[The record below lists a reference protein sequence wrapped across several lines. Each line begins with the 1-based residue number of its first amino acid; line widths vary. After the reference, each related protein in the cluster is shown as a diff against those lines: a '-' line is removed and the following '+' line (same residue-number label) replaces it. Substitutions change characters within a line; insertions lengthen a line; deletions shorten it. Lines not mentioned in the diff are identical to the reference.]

1 MVTPMAPPP
10 VVDNLVIIGLGL
22 IGGSLAASMKA
33 KRACKQV
40 IAVVREPANADI
52 ALKNGIIDRFCLSI
66 DDIAGELSADDL
78 IFIAVPALSVEKIL
92 SAIKQAQVSASVT
105 ITDGTS
111 VKSSVVSAAMEVYGR
126 VPKQFV
132 PGHPIAGS
140 EQHGVTA
147 ANSAL
152 YSNHRVI
159 LTPLSTTDPAHQLR
173 VTKMWRAVGAE
184 VLTMSVAEHDE
195 VLAATSH
202 LPHVIAYTLVDTLCR
217 GRHRETIFRYA
228 AGGFR
233 DFTRIA
239 SSSPTMWRDIV
250 LTNREAVLRS
260 IESFQRGLA
269 DIHRAIETA
278 DSDYLL
284 TLFTRAKTARDN
296 FSKTI
301 DRQR

>member
-1 MVTPMAPPP
+1 MAPPP

-40 IAVVREPANADI
+40 IAVVREQENADI

-111 VKSSVVSAAMEVYGR
+111 VKGSVVSAAMEVYGR

-147 ANSAL
+147 ANGAL

-173 VTKMWRAVGAE
+173 VTKMWQAVGAE

-217 GRHRETIFRYA
+217 DRHRKTIFRYT

-233 DFTRIA
+233 DFIRIV
-239 SSSPTMWRDIV
+239 SSSPTMWHDIV

-260 IESFQRGLA
+260 IESFQQGLA

-284 TLFTRAKTARDN
+284 TLFTQAKTARDN